1 MIRNDENNYILKDA
15 FSHSPDLPESLSK
28 ERMVKM
34 LKDKKIKPKKR
45 IKILPKIASV
55 AAMLVVT
62 LICMNVYQ
70 MIPVSLEAA
79 EPQMKTEYPNP
90 SYPVIENSVKPHTL
104 QKASSDAELKKHLK
118 SIFGKDKYY
127 YVSDVF
133 FNKATDDVVAEDFHE
148 ISGNAPTM
156 APQAQINPESATGT
170 TQPAINSTVDEL
182 KSEESYDTFEDTLK
196 DSTSPEYGQTN
207 IQVEGIDEADII
219 KNDGRYLYIVSSGL
233 RTDTRLKIVDTESM
247 TLLYDEYI
255 KGENDSV
262 LGISEIYVNGDT
274 LVATCVESS
283 YDNSKYIMVDTITY
297 GYNPYKAN
305 TVNVIYDITDRENPK
320 EIRRIKQD
328 GRIISTRM
336 NGSVLYTVTSYSV
349 SSENLDE
356 TYMPKVNDA
365 FIGCDCVYI
374 YDENATSY
382 TVLTAVDTKEKDG
395 EIGKVSVLGSGAE
408 VYCTADTLY
417 VGMIDRNYDERKTNI
432 FSFSLDGVKVAYKA
446 SGAVKGEFLNQFCFD
461 EHKDALRIATNYYDY
476 TTDQDVS
483 SIYILNKELQ
493 LIGKLEDLAF
503 DEQIK
508 SVRFM
513 GDTGYVVTFRNTD
526 PLFTLDLSD
535 PTAPKVLG
543 EVKLPGY
550 SAYLHPIG
558 DDYMVGIGYD
568 GDEENVK
575 WGTVKISVFD
585 VTDLNNPKE
594 TDTFVIE
601 NAETDV
607 NDNPKAFISSKAMG
621 FIGIPVRHYDS
632 NPDYE
637 YVLSYKIIKIENG
650 KITSHRGFTHPNDMP
665 KYGYQLFRGTYIG
678 EKLYTVNLN
687 MVAEHS
693 LTSGEKLRTVDI
705 LGDYDENTQ
714 TTQTAAVNYNTTTV
728 VATTRAPGAATT
740 QSSSAATTQSSVT
753 EPYKV
758 PDTEIAVEAEI
769 VEKSK
774 IF

>member
-1 MIRNDENNYILKDA
+1 MKRNDENNYTLKEA
-15 FSHSPDLPESLSK
+15 FASSPDLPESLSK
-28 ERMVKM
+28 ERMAEM
-34 LKDKKIKPKKR
+34 LKNKEITPKRKV
-45 IKILPKIASV
+45 KILPKIASV
-55 AAMLVVT
+55 AAVLIVT
-62 LICMNVYQ
+62 LICMNVYKF
-70 MIPVSLEAA
+70 IPVTLQPA
-79 EPQMKTEYPNP
+79 EPQKESAIADTV
-90 SYPVIENSVKPHTL
+90 YPVIENSVKPHTL
-104 QKASSDAELKKHLK
+104 RKASSDAGLKKHLK
-118 SIFGKDKYY
+118 SLFGKNEYQY
-127 YVSDVF
+127 MSNIF
-133 FNKATDDVVAEDFHE
+133 FNKAEDIVTDGLSAM
-148 ISGNAPTM
+148 SPTM
-156 APQAQINPESATGT
+156 APQATPESATGT

-182 KSEESYDTFEDTLK
+182 KGEESSDYVKDTLTG
-196 DSTSPEYGQTN
+196 DASTEHGQTN

-219 KNDGRYLYIVSSGL
+219 KNDGRYLYIVSSGQ

-247 TLLYDEYI
+247 TLIYDEYI
-255 KGENDSV
+255 KGEDDSI
-262 LGISEIYVNGDT
+262 LGISEIYVSGDT
-274 LVATCVESS
+274 LVASCVESN
-283 YDNSKYIMVDTITY
+283 YDNGTYFVGDSVVTY
-297 GYNPYKAN
+297 GYNPWGGNA
-305 TVNVIYDITDRENPK
+305 VNVIYDISDRGNPR
-320 EIRRIKQD
+320 EIRRVEQD

-336 NGSVLYTVTSYSV
+336 NGSVLYTVTSYTV
-349 SSENLDE
+349 RNENLDE
-356 TYMPKVNDA
+356 SYMPKVNGA

-417 VGMIDRNYDERKTNI
+417 VGMYDRKYDEQKTNI
-432 FSFSLDGVKVAYKA
+432 FSFSLDGTNVAYKA
-446 SGAVKGEFLNQFCFD
+446 SGAVKGQFLNQFCFD
-461 EHKDALRIATNYYDY
+461 EHKGVLRVATNNYDY
-476 TTDQDVS
+476 TADKDVS
-483 SIYILNKELQ
+483 SIYILDKNLQ

-558 DDYMVGIGYD
+558 DGYMVGIGYD

-575 WGTVKISVFD
+575 WGTVKVSVFD
-585 VTDLNNPKE
+585 VRDLLNPKE
-594 TDTFVIE
+594 TDTFVIKD
-601 NAETDV
+601 AETDV
-607 NDNPKAFISSKAMG
+607 NGNPKAFISSKSMG

-650 KITSHRGFTHPNDMP
+650 KIISHRGFTHPNDMP

-678 EKLYTVNLN
+678 EKLYTINMN

-705 LGDYDENTQ
+705 LGDYDE
-714 TTQTAAVNYNTTTV
+714 TTETSQTAPVNYNTNTV
-728 VATTRAPGAATT
+728 VVTTRAPGNATT
-740 QSSSAATTQSSVT
+740 QSSSAATEPAIT
-753 EPYKV
+753 EPYAV
-758 PDTEIAVEAEI
+758 PETEIAVEAEI

-774 IF
+774 FF

>member
-1 MIRNDENNYILKDA
+1 MKRNEEGNYTLKEA
-15 FSHSPDLPESLSK
+15 FAYSPEMPESLSE

-34 LKDKKIKPKKR
+34 LKEKNIKPKKTH
-45 IKILPKIASV
+45 KILPRVAGL
-55 AAMLVVT
+55 AAMLLVT
-62 LICMNVYQ
+62 LTCMYVYKI
-70 MIPVSLEAA
+70 IPVNLQ
-79 EPQMKTEYPNP
+79 PVNPIGQTEFPNP
-90 SYPVIENSVKPHTL
+90 DYPVIENTVEVHTL
-104 QKASSDAELKKHLK
+104 KKAESNAQLKKHMETLF
-118 SIFGKDKYY
+118 SREYHFNFFDDKVSSDIAYD
-127 YVSDVF
+127 YV
-133 FNKATDDVVAEDFHE
+133 
-148 ISGNAPTM
+148 
-156 APQAQINPESATGT
+156 INSAIAPESALGT
-170 TQPAINSTVDEL
+170 TQAATQAVTNEESVEL
-182 KSEESYDTFEDTLK
+182 KGETTGTNSSADKF
-196 DSTSPEYGQTN
+196 DSAEHGETN

-219 KNDGRYLYIVSSGL
+219 KNDGRYLYIVSSGVYS
-233 RTDTRLKIVDTESM
+233 DTRLKIVDTETM
-247 TLLYDEYI
+247 TLLYDEYVLTEDG
-255 KGENDSV
+255 KTS
-262 LGISEIYVNGDT
+262 LGIYDIYVNGDT
-274 LVATCVESS
+274 LVAVCNFTEN
-283 YDNSKYIMVDTITY
+283 DNSKSVYFDSIVTF
-297 GYNPYKAN
+297 GYDPWQSK
-305 TVNVIYDITDRENPK
+305 TVSVVYDISDRSNPK
-320 EIRRIKQD
+320 EVRRVKQD
-328 GRIISTRM
+328 GRMLSTRM
-336 NGSVLYTVTSYSV
+336 NGSILYTVTAYTV
-349 SSENLDE
+349 YNQNLDE
-356 TYMPKVNDA
+356 TYMPKVNEA

-382 TVLTAVDTKEKDG
+382 TVLTAYDTKDKNG
-395 EIGKVSVLGSGAE
+395 EVGKVSVLGSGAE

-558 DDYMVGIGYD
+558 DGYMVGIGYD

>member
-1 MIRNDENNYILKDA
+1 
-15 FSHSPDLPESLSK
+15 
-28 ERMVKM
+28 M
-34 LKDKKIKPKKR
+34 LKNKEITPKKKV
-45 IKILPKIASV
+45 KILPRLTAAV
-55 AAMLVVT
+55 AVLMVT
-62 LICMNVYQ
+62 LICMNVYKL
-70 MIPVSLEAA
+70 IPVSLEAA
-79 EPQMKTEYPNP
+79 EPQKAEYANTV
-90 SYPVIENSVKPHTL
+90 YPVIENPVKSHTL
-104 QKASSDAELKKHLK
+104 QKASSDAELKKHLQSLFAK
-118 SIFGKDKYY
+118 SEYS
-127 YVSDVF
+127 YVFNVF
-133 FNKATDDVVAEDFHE
+133 TVKTADDVVAEDF
-148 ISGNAPTM
+148 NTTPTM
-156 APQAQINPESATGT
+156 APGNAVGT
-170 TQPAINSTVDEL
+170 TQSAINESMDEL
-182 KSEESYDTFEDTLK
+182 KSEESSDSMK
-196 DSTSPEYGQTN
+196 DSLTYGDSTEYGQTN

-233 RTDTRLKIVDTESM
+233 RTDTRLKIVDTETM

-255 KGENDSV
+255 KGEGDSV

-274 LVATCVESS
+274 LVANCVEAN
-283 YDNSKYIMVDTITY
+283 YDNGTYVVGDAVVTY
-297 GYNPYKAN
+297 GYNPYSAN
-305 TVNVIYDITDRENPK
+305 TVNVIYDITDRANPK
-320 EIRRIKQD
+320 EVRRVEQD
-328 GRIISTRM
+328 GRLISTRM
-336 NGSVLYTVTSYSV
+336 NGSVLYTVTSYTV
-349 SSENLDE
+349 RSENLDE
-356 TYMPKVNDA
+356 NYMPKVNGA

-382 TVLTAVDTKEKDG
+382 TVLTAVDTKEKSG
-395 EIGKVSVLGSGAE
+395 EIGKASVLGSGAE

-417 VGMIDRNYDERKTNI
+417 VGMYERSYDERKTNI
-432 FSFSLDGVKVAYKA
+432 FSFSLDGTNVAYKA
-446 SGAVKGEFLNQFCFD
+446 SGAVKGEFLGQFCFD
-461 EHKDALRIATNYYDY
+461 EHDGCLRVATNYYDY

-483 SIYILNKELQ
+483 SIYILNNDLQ

-558 DDYMVGIGYD
+558 DGYMVGIGYD

-585 VTDLNNPKE
+585 VTDLLNPKE
-594 TDTFVIE
+594 TDTFVIKD
-601 NAETDV
+601 AETDV
-607 NDNPKAFISSKAMG
+607 NSDPKAFISSDSMG
-621 FIGIPVRHYDS
+621 FIGIPVRHYDG
-632 NPDYE
+632 DGLE

-650 KITSHRGFTHPNDMP
+650 KITSHLGFTHPNDMP

-687 MVAEHS
+687 TVAEHS
-693 LTSGEKLRTVDI
+693 LTSGELLRTVDI
-705 LGDYDENTQ
+705 LGDYDENTE
-714 TTQTAAVNYNTTTV
+714 TTQTAPVNYNNDTV
-728 VATTRAPGAATT
+728 VATTKAPAAATT
-740 QSSSAATTQSSVT
+740 QSSSGATEPAIT

-758 PDTEIAVEAEI
+758 PDTEIALEAEI
-769 VEKSK
+769 VEKGK

>member
-1 MIRNDENNYILKDA
+1 MKRNDENNYTLKEA
-15 FSHSPDLPESLSK
+15 FASSPDLPGSLSK
-28 ERMVKM
+28 EKMAEM
-34 LKDKKIKPKKR
+34 LKNKKITPKRKV
-45 IKILPKIASV
+45 KILPKIASV
-55 AAMLVVT
+55 VAVLMVT
-62 LICMNVYQ
+62 LICVGVYNL
-70 MIPVSLEAA
+70 IPVSLQPA
-79 EPQMKTEYPNP
+79 EPQRNGVYENIT
-90 SYPVIENSVKPHTL
+90 YPVIENSVKPHTL
-104 QKASSDAELKKHLK
+104 QKADSDAELKKHMETLF
-118 SIFGKDKYY
+118 SREYHFNFFDDKVSSDIAYD
-127 YVSDVF
+127 YVINS
-133 FNKATDDVVAEDFHE
+133 AVA
-148 ISGNAPTM
+148 
-156 APQAQINPESATGT
+156 PESAVGT
-170 TQPAINSTVDEL
+170 TQAATQAVTNEESVEL
-182 KSEESYDTFEDTLK
+182 KGETTGSNSSADKF
-196 DSTSPEYGQTN
+196 DSAEHGETN

-219 KNDGRYLYIVSSGL
+219 KNDGRYLYIVSSGQ

-247 TLLYDEYI
+247 TLIYDEYI
-255 KGENDSV
+255 KGEDDSI
-262 LGISEIYVNGDT
+262 LGISEIYVSGDT
-274 LVATCVESS
+274 LVASCIESN
-283 YDNSKYIMVDTITY
+283 YDNGTYFVGDSVVTY
-297 GYNPYKAN
+297 GYNPWGGNA
-305 TVNVIYDITDRENPK
+305 VNVIYDISDRGNPK
-320 EIRRIKQD
+320 EIRRVEQD

-336 NGSVLYTVTSYSV
+336 NGSVLYTVTSYTV
-349 SSENLDE
+349 RNENLDE
-356 TYMPKVNDA
+356 SYMPKVNGA

-417 VGMIDRNYDERKTNI
+417 VGMYDRKYEEQKTNI
-432 FSFSLDGVKVAYKA
+432 FSFSLDGTNVAYKA
-446 SGAVKGEFLNQFCFD
+446 SGAVKGQFLNQFCFD
-461 EHKDALRIATNYYDY
+461 EYKGVLRVATNNYDY
-476 TTDQDVS
+476 TADKDVS
-483 SIYILNKELQ
+483 SIYILNKDLQ

-558 DDYMVGIGYD
+558 DGYMVGIGYD

-575 WGTVKISVFD
+575 WGTVKVSVFD
-585 VTDLNNPKE
+585 VRDLLNPKE
-594 TDTFVIE
+594 TDTFVIKD
-601 NAETDV
+601 AETDV
-607 NDNPKAFISSKAMG
+607 NGNPKAFISSKTMG

-637 YVLSYKIIKIENG
+637 YVLSYKIIKIQNG
-650 KITSHRGFTHPNDMP
+650 KIISHRGFTHPNDMP

-678 EKLYTVNLN
+678 EKLYTINMN

-705 LGDYDENTQ
+705 LGDYDENTE
-714 TTQTAAVNYNTTTV
+714 TSQTAPVNYNTNTV
-728 VATTRAPGAATT
+728 VATTRAPGSATT
-740 QSSSAATTQSSVT
+740 QSSSAATEPAIT
-753 EPYKV
+753 EPYAV
-758 PDTEIAVEAEI
+758 PETEIAVEAEI

-774 IF
+774 FF